1 MKTAIGYVRVST
13 EEQAEEGV
21 SLRGQAEKIRQYAAL
36 HDLDLVEIV
45 EDAGKSA
52 KDLRRPGMERML
64 EKVRRGEV
72 DAVIVAKLD
81 RATRSVRDLQD
92 LLAVFKKKGVEF
104 ASVAERLDTSSA
116 SGRFFVGMLGLVAQ
130 WERETISER
139 TRDGLARI
147 RSEGRRVSGQ
157 APRGFRFKGDR
168 VVADAAEARL
178 VAEARTLRQSGLSI
192 RQVAATMNE
201 RGLRTRGGGR
211 FYASGIER
219 LLRAA

>member
-1 MKTAIGYVRVST
+1 MKKAIGYVRVST

-21 SLRGQAEKIRQYAAL
+21 SLRGQVEKIRQYAAL
-36 HDLDLVEIV
+36 HDLDLVEVV

-64 EKVRRGEV
+64 EKVRKGEV

-92 LLAVFKKKGVEF
+92 LLEVFKKKGVEF

-139 TRDGLARI
+139 TRDGLAKI

-168 VVADAAEARL
+168 VVVDPAEKRLAGEAAA
-178 VAEARTLRQSGLSI
+178 LRKTGLSI
-192 RQVAATMNE
+192 RKIAETLNGMG
-201 RGLRTRGGGR
+201 RKTRNGGR
-211 FYASGIER
+211 IYPSGVER

>member
-1 MKTAIGYVRVST
+1 MKKAIGYVRVST

-36 HDLDLVEIV
+36 HDLDLVEII
-45 EDAGKSA
+45 EDAGRSA
-52 KDLRRPGMERML
+52 KDLRRPGMARAL
-64 EKVRRGEV
+64 EMVKKGEV
-72 DAVIVAKLD
+72 STMIVAKLD

-92 LLAVFKKKGVEF
+92 LLTAFAKKGAEF

-139 TRDGLARI
+139 TRDGLAKI
-147 RSEGRRVSGQ
+147 RSEGRRVSGE
-157 APRGFRFKGDR
+157 APRGFRFKGDL
-168 VVADAAEARL
+168 VVVDPVEKRL
-178 VAEARTLRQSGLSI
+178 VAQVAAMRRKGLSI
-192 RQVAATMNE
+192 RKIADALNE

-211 FYASGIER
+211 FYASGVER

>member
-1 MKTAIGYVRVST
+1 MKKAIGYVRVST

-92 LLAVFKKKGVEF
+92 LLAVFKKKEVEF

-139 TRDGLARI
+139 TRDGLAKI

-157 APRGFRFKGDR
+157 APRGFRFNGDR
-168 VVADAAEARL
+168 VVADAVEARL